1 MWKNI
6 IFIIFLFISCS
17 DKPSIKG
24 FGLLKLGM
32 TLNEYNDL
40 HKMNSSYTQIKELD
54 YPYQNIGSI
63 QLDSKTTLM
72 NVKLDFDSL
81 NKLEMIAFDFEPI
94 LYNSLKK
101 SFGVKKIL
109 DENMIEMLNTD
120 SDSIFLVREKSYIS
134 LFKIPYDGIH

>member
-6 IFIIFLFISCS
+6 IFIVLLFISCS
-17 DKPSIKG
+17 EKPSIEG

-32 TLNEYNDL
+32 SLNDYNEL

-81 NKLEMIAFDFEPI
+81 NKLEMIAFDFEPV

-109 DENMIEMLNTD
+109 DENMIENAEHELRLY
-120 SDSIFLVREKSYIS
+120 FLSER
-134 LFKIPYDGIH
+134 KIIYFFI

>member
-6 IFIIFLFISCS
+6 IFIVFLFISCS
-17 DKPSIKG
+17 EKPSIEG

-32 TLNEYNDL
+32 SLNDYNEL

-63 QLDSKTTLM
+63 QLDSKTTLK

-81 NKLEMIAFDFEPI
+81 NKLEMIAFDFEPV

-109 DENMIEMLNTD
+109 DENMIENA
-120 SDSIFLVREKSYIS
+120 E
-134 LFKIPYDGIH
+134 H

>member
-6 IFIIFLFISCS
+6 IFIVFLFISCS
-17 DKPSIKG
+17 EKPSIEG

-81 NKLEMIAFDFEPI
+81 NKLEMIAFDFEPV

-109 DENMIEMLNTD
+109 DENMIENAEHELRLY
-120 SDSIFLVREKSYIS
+120 FLSER
-134 LFKIPYDGIH
+134 KIIYFFI

>member
-6 IFIIFLFISCS
+6 IFIVFLFISCS
-17 DKPSIKG
+17 EKPSIEG

-32 TLNEYNDL
+32 SLNDYNEL

-81 NKLEMIAFDFEPI
+81 NKLEMIAFDFEPV

-109 DENMIEMLNTD
+109 DENMIENAEHELRLY
-120 SDSIFLVREKSYIS
+120 FLSER
-134 LFKIPYDGIH
+134 KIIYFFI

>member
-6 IFIIFLFISCS
+6 IFIVFLFISCS
-17 DKPSIKG
+17 EKPSIEG

-63 QLDSKTTLM
+63 QLDSKTTLK

-81 NKLEMIAFDFEPI
+81 NKLEMIAFDFEPV

-109 DENMIEMLNTD
+109 DENMIENAEHELRLY
-120 SDSIFLVREKSYIS
+120 FLSER
-134 LFKIPYDGIH
+134 KIIYFFI